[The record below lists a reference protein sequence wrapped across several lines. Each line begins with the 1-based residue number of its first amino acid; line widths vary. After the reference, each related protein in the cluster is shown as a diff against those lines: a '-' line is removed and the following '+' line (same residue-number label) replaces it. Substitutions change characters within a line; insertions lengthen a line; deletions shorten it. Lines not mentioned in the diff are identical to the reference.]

1 MNCVKVDEIC
11 EEMRKSL
18 EHCVVD
24 SDIHLF
30 VSMKKTGSERPAKI
44 EYENY
49 YMTQSS
55 QKVLS
60 PGSNVNISGP
70 LSGTFQH
77 SKEIARVQSSPDT
90 PKTAMRRPQMQLPGI
105 PAPEPVDDSMY
116 SAVDQTNKPKDTNV
130 KKTQE
135 QYCRAEFDYEAQG
148 DHEISFKAGDLI
160 KRLYDEDETW
170 CCGELNGKKGM
181 FPKAFVVF
189 ITK

>member
-1 MNCVKVDEIC
+1 MCAATVLLARKVEMNDKLRVKSIC
-11 EEMRKSL
+11 FQPIRYQYL
-18 EHCVVD
+18 
-24 SDIHLF
+24 
-30 VSMKKTGSERPAKI
+30 R
-44 EYENY
+44 
-49 YMTQSS
+49 
-55 QKVLS
+55 S
-60 PGSNVNISGP
+60 PGYSLYYSN
-70 LSGTFQH
+70 LSVIFST
-77 SKEIARVQSSPDT
+77 
-90 PKTAMRRPQMQLPGI
+90 
-105 PAPEPVDDSMY
+105 EPVDDSMY

>member
-1 MNCVKVDEIC
+1 MSGI
-11 EEMRKSL
+11 SF
-18 EHCVVD
+18 
-24 SDIHLF
+24 LF
-30 VSMKKTGSERPAKI
+30 TAKI

-105 PAPEPVDDSMY
+105 PAPGKMRPTLPPLPPPTR
-116 SAVDQTNKPKDTNV
+116 APLLCKIKDV
-130 KKTQE
+130 
-135 QYCRAEFDYEAQG
+135 R
-148 DHEISFKAGDLI
+148 
-160 KRLYDEDETW
+160 
-170 CCGELNGKKGM
+170 GKI
-181 FPKAFVVF
+181 FQH
-189 ITK
+189 